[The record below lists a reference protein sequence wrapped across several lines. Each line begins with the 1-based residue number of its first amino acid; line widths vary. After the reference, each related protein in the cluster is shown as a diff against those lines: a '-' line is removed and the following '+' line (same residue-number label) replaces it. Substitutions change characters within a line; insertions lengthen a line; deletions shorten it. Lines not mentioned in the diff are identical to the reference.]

1 MASAFHERHP
11 WRDWNMQS
19 VILAERSN
27 PHLTVKRQFDYC
39 LLSEVPGFSAVG
51 GCEVLRE
58 YSAVYLALSDE
69 NRLAILELL
78 ADGERCLCDVAES
91 LGISNALASHH
102 VKRLREA
109 GLVVTERRGAWLH
122 CRLDTATVQAAAEA
136 LRDLATD
143 ASFAAGIACC
153 TNGSS
158 R

>member
-1 MASAFHERHP
+1 MF
-11 WRDWNMQS
+11 
-19 VILAERSN
+19 
-27 PHLTVKRQFDYC
+27 
-39 LLSEVPGFSAVG
+39 
-51 GCEVLRE
+51 RE

-78 ADGERCLCDVAES
+78 ADGERCLCDVSES

-122 CRLDTATVQAAAEA
+122 CSLDSTTVQAAAEA
-136 LRDLATD
+136 LQDLATG
-143 ASFAAGIACC
+143 AALAAGVACC
-153 TNGSS
+153 GNRSS